1 MLVLFRS
8 AMLSIAFWTVFIG
21 GLRMT
26 VVPPEGCGTR
36 DVDSLESAA
45 IAAANWI
52 ERSQKPDGTYV
63 YEYNAETDTESSEYN
78 EVRHAGVTMSIYQA
92 AARLHDDSALAAG
105 DRALGWM
112 QDNLVRAH
120 GWALLAPAGN
130 SGQLGSNALM
140 LVGLTERRAATGDE
154 QYDDLMHELARFIT
168 TVMYDDGSF
177 SPGWDFVSDQPQ
189 PGTSTYYPGESLWA
203 LTLMHN
209 AFPGE
214 GWDTA
219 ARKALDYITTRRDE
233 VEDIAYP
240 PWADQWAGYGIGE
253 IARWGGLTDAEIDYA
268 HRLAARFG
276 LLVRTEAQRQGSWYG
291 SLLRGRDSRAAGAG
305 TWIEG
310 LGGLWRAAQYD
321 DRLSDIEAD
330 IKERT
335 TCIAGI
341 MVDRQ
346 MTGQQAQSYA
356 NPSLVEGAWYRNGST
371 RMDDQQH
378 AFSGLLYTVD
388 ILNDNPV
395 REPQPSASPQP

>member
-1 MLVLFRS
+1 
-8 AMLSIAFWTVFIG
+8 MLSIAFWTVFIG

-219 ARKALDYITTRRDE
+219 ARKALDYIATRRDE

>member
-1 MLVLFRS
+1 
-8 AMLSIAFWTVFIG
+8 MLSIAFWTVFIG

-140 LVGLTERRAATGDE
+140 LVGLTERRAATGDD

-219 ARKALDYITTRRDE
+219 ARKALDYIATRRDE